1 MLACANALALFF
13 AYREGGKIVFSR
25 TGVRRI
31 LSRCS
36 KKPWKVHSW
45 EQLRWKIMILK
56 QFPHSGPR
64 HDIYNT
70 NCSRTLG
77 SEAFNHSC
85 YRSVRFF
92 TICSPCCS
100 NILFQY
106 VVPHYCSNILL
117 QYIVPMFI
125 RYIGLIYW
133 SSLLFSTVSIYCFNI
148 LIQYIVWIHWLFWY
162 VVPYYSFTF
171 PACSWSFRLVS
182 YHHHH
187 HFQWKIFII
196 VSKTI
201 ITALTIWFTFFSW
214 TPRPQM
220 FVPTVGESLLLAYIQ
235 SASDLYGPMLQG

>member
-1 MLACANALALFF
+1 MRSPWLF
-13 AYREGGKIVFSR
+13 AYREGKQIVFFR
-25 TGVRRI
+25 IGVRRI
-31 LSRCS
+31 LSRRS
-36 KKPWKVHSW
+36 KKPWRVYSW

-70 NCSRTLG
+70 NCPRTLG

-92 TICSPCCS
+92 TICSPYCS
-100 NILFQY
+100 NRLFQY

-117 QYIVPMFI
+117 QYIVPIYCYNILFQCSSDTLVW
-125 RYIGLIYW
+125 YIDPVYC
-133 SSLLFSTVSIYCFNI
+133 SQLFQYIVSIYWFNI
-148 LIQYIVWIHWLFWY
+148 WFWY

-196 VSKTI
+196 VTKTI
-201 ITALTIWFTFFSW
+201 ITAVTIWVKFFSW
-214 TPRPQM
+214 TLRPQT

>member
-1 MLACANALALFF
+1 MLACANALALIFCLQ
-13 AYREGGKIVFSR
+13 GGETNCVFLDRGQDNSVQ
-25 TGVRRI
+25 TQQ
-31 LSRCS
+31 
-36 KKPWKVHSW
+36 KKPWKVYSW

-70 NCSRTLG
+70 NCPRTLG

-100 NILFQY
+100 NILFPILFQY
-106 VVPHYCSNILL
+106 VVSHYCSNILL
-117 QYIVPMFI
+117 EYIVQMFI
-125 RYIGLIYW
+125 RYIGLMYF
-133 SSLLFSTVSIYCFNI
+133 SQLFQYIVSIYWFNI
-148 LIQYIVWIHWLFWY
+148 WFWY

-187 HFQWKIFII
+187 HFQWKFFII
-196 VSKTI
+196 VTKTI
-201 ITALTIWFTFFSW
+201 ITPVSVTIWVKFFSW
-214 TPRPQM
+214 T
-220 FVPTVGESLLLAYIQ
+220 Y
-235 SASDLYGPMLQG
+235 SDFYLIPNLKNRAKIW